1 MDVKLV
7 MFKADGERKD
17 FPVTN
22 EVTVV
27 GRGEKCDLRVPLLSV
42 SRRHCEVTVAGDEVK
57 VKDLGSSN
65 GTYVSNKRVT
75 EAILN
80 AGDRVVVGPVVF
92 TIQIDGKPE
101 EVQPPKV
108 RSKSEAPEEGDAGGV
123 DEEVELEIAAAK
135 STPTTPDDIAAALE
149 AGAGGGAKPADVDP
163 ISALE
168 ALAAESDKK
177 DE

>member
-75 EAILN
+75 EATLG

-108 RSKSEAPEEGDAGGV
+108 RAKSEDVEDDGEV
-123 DEEVELEIAAAK
+123 EEVELEIAAAK

-149 AGAGGGAKPADVDP
+149 AGAGAEKPADIDP

>member
-1 MDVKLV
+1 MDVNLV

-42 SRRHCEVTVAGDEVK
+42 SRRHCEVTVTEDEVK

-65 GTYVSNKRVT
+65 GTYISNKRVT
-75 EAILN
+75 EATLN

-92 TIQIDGKPE
+92 TVQIDGKPE
-101 EVQPPKV
+101 EVQPPKI
-108 RSKSEAPEEGDAGGV
+108 RAKSEVPEGVEVGEV

-149 AGAGGGAKPADVDP
+149 AGAGGGKPADVDP

-168 ALAAESDKK
+168 ALAAESEKK
-177 DE
+177 DH